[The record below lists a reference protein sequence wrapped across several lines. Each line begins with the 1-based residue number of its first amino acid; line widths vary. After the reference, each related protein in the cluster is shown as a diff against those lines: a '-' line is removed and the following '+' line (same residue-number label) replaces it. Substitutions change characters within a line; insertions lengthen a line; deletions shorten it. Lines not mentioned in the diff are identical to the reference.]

1 MISGGPGGCVCG
13 YSVDIIRGI
22 WGQEERGIGWDV
34 ERIGNL
40 VVIRGIN
47 KSIRISETELFNFLS
62 EWT

>member
-40 VVIRGIN
+40 DGQVVIRGIN
-47 KSIRISETELFNFLS
+47 KSIRISETEII
-62 EWT
+62 